1 LDLKHRKEKNMT
13 VKCIKDWPSHFV
25 KVGDLCEFEPCSVS
39 FGVKFPLMGWT
50 SIGERKFKRHFVI
63 AEAQKGEN
71 I

>member
-1 LDLKHRKEKNMT
+1 MT

-25 KVGDLCEFEPCSVS
+25 RVGDLCKFEPCSNS
-39 FGVKFPLMGWT
+39 FCVKFPLMGWT

-63 AEAQKGEN
+63 AKAQKGE